1 MSQPHGSPRLLVR
14 GSINIDEFF
23 VVDHIVRSGE
33 TIASTDYSRRAGGK
47 GANQAVAAAKAGAAV
62 DFAGVIGHDGGWLR
76 ETLGEYGVGLSL
88 IEEDDKTPTGRAIIQ
103 LSSSTA
109 DNSIVLLP
117 GANFSASASPHPR
130 LPSSALSSYTHL
142 LLQNEIPLQETRR
155 TLRDAH
161 AAGLVTLFNPS
172 PMPKREDLAAFEWGA
187 LDWLVINAG
196 EAEDL
201 LVALASEEF
210 AAAAQ
215 SKGPEA
221 LLRALRETSLR
232 SLTGIIMTRGAEG
245 VSCSLREHPGETMQV
260 SAGKVVGGVKD
271 TTGAGDCFTGYFATL
286 LASLPGKVS
295 SDEGASV
302 KLVKHCLVVASQ
314 AAAMCVETPG
324 AMESVPK
331 LGDVITRMGERW
343 KDVELSFPAL
353 EATP

>member
-1 MSQPHGSPRLLVR
+1 MRADATTSQ
-14 GSINIDEFF
+14 
-23 VVDHIVRSGE
+23 
-33 TIASTDYSRRAGGK
+33 
-47 GANQAVAAAKAGAAV
+47 
-62 DFAGVIGHDGGWLR
+62 
-76 ETLGEYGVGLSL
+76 
-88 IEEDDKTPTGRAIIQ
+88 TPTGRAIIQ

-271 TTGAGDCFTGYFATL
+271 TTGAGDCFTVRLVPPRSRVRPSSYPLRRQGYFATL